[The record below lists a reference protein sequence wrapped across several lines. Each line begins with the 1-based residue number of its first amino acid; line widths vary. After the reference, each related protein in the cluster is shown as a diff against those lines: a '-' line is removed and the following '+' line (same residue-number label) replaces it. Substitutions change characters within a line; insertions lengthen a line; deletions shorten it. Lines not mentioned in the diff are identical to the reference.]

1 MLTLVVLFFLLL
13 ETMNKEAI
21 GLDAEYSLTVYK
33 TLKPYSHSLTGLFTD
48 SYDWAIAVRV
58 KGFSELN

>member
-1 MLTLVVLFFLLL
+1 M